1 MIMTYQCHSG
11 NVAGE
16 HFKNMIKYISAVAS
30 NYMLLME
37 NLTFP
42 FNKNHWVKLLGST
55 LQI

>member
-1 MIMTYQCHSG
+1 M
-11 NVAGE
+11 AGE